1 METNSRS
8 PSTSPFRWAE
18 YPRASIFATDRAF
31 VPTVTGATHQ
41 QNSSKAAQS
50 YIAAEV
56 KRTGRNP
63 GTLTGISKAERA
75 ANRERAWSRGTGV
88 E

>member
-41 QNSSKAAQS
+41 QNSSQAAQR
-50 YIAAEV
+50 YITAEV

-63 GTLTGISKAERA
+63 GTLTGITRAERLGK
-75 ANRERAWSRGTGV
+75 RGA
-88 E
+88 